1 VSVRSVDPA
10 GQHELAYLGTETGP
24 LHPEYWRQFPE
35 FHVPEIPPLWD
46 TEEASERVRVVIGSD
61 LLLTIYA
68 IASEGVVIAL
78 SDGNNQHLCDIGRSR
93 TVAEAL
99 AALPVLT
106 DVARSLCPNWLLM
119 NKHAMNGPSE

>member
-24 LHPEYWRQFPE
+24 MHSEYWRQFPE
-35 FHVPEIPPLWD
+35 FEIPKVPVLRD
-46 TEEASERVRVVIGSD
+46 TDDASERVRIVIGSD
-61 LLLTIYA
+61 LLLTVYA

-78 SDGNNQHLCDIGRSR
+78 SDANDQHLCDLGRSR

-99 AALPVLT
+99 AALPVLV
-106 DVARSLCPNWLLM
+106 DIARSLCPNWLLM
-119 NKHAMNGPSE
+119 NKHAKNTADQ

>member
-1 VSVRSVDPA
+1 VDPA
-10 GQHELAYLGTETGP
+10 GQHELAYLGAETGP
-24 LHPEYWRQFPE
+24 MHSEYWRQFPE
-35 FHVPEIPPLWD
+35 FDIPEVLPLRD
-46 TEEASERVRVVIGSD
+46 AGDASERIRIVIGSD

-68 IASEGVVIAL
+68 IAGEGVVIAL
-78 SDGNNQHLCDIGRSR
+78 SDGDDQHLCDLGRSR

-119 NKHAMNGPSE
+119 NKQAKIKPEE